1 MTEEGSEP
9 RWLGKAP
16 VLQAVPK
23 AGEPEGCPLPPRETL
38 MLAGDTSPN

>member
-9 RWLGKAP
+9 RRLGKAP

-23 AGEPEGCPLPPRETL
+23 AGEPEDCPLPPRDTL
-38 MLAGDTSPN
+38 MLPGDSSPN